1 MLREF
6 GTTVK
11 QITVQSCI
19 AADQKPWSSA
29 VFLMLQIAWG
39 VEITVFA
46 PSCVAQAG
54 TVFLML
60 LDNADK
66 SLPVFIELPNAD
78 PG

>member
-1 MLREF
+1 MTQL
-6 GTTVK
+6 G
-11 QITVQSCI
+11 
-19 AADQKPWSSA
+19 
-29 VFLMLQIAWG
+29 WG

-46 PSCVAQAG
+46 PSCVALAR

>member
-1 MLREF
+1 
-6 GTTVK
+6 
-11 QITVQSCI
+11 
-19 AADQKPWSSA
+19 
-29 VFLMLQIAWG
+29 MLQIGWG

-46 PSCVAQAG
+46 PSCVAQAR
-54 TVFLML
+54 TVFLIL